1 MKEWLPRGIIHG
13 TDNSLRKEPQVK
25 ETTKKRKKAK
35 LGIETAYGK
44 QWVVDQMFGIYE
56 KGKQGF
62 DTMMKEMGRMMA
74 ETIMY
79 IDREEIAG

>member
-1 MKEWLPRGIIHG
+1 M
-13 TDNSLRKEPQVK
+13 K